1 LSYGNYPSLEGVSR
15 ILVIKLRHL
24 GDVLLTTP
32 IFTTLESRFPGVKI
46 DGYIYKESAPML
58 SGVEGVEELI
68 LYDRKW
74 KELPKWRRLV
84 HEARV
89 LRKIRRKGYDMV
101 INLTEGD
108 RGAIAAQVS
117 RAPIRVGFDP
127 EGKGLKGKRKI
138 YTHIVKNCPTPR
150 HAVER
155 GLDALRRI
163 GIFPGFHERE
173 LTFSVPD
180 SAREAACK
188 LCEGPYAVM
197 HPVSRWRFK
206 CPPPQLMAGVIGL
219 LSEKGIK
226 VVLTGGGS
234 PEERDFVA
242 QIISL
247 CKEGEVVDLSGQTSL
262 KELGA
267 LFERSLG
274 LITVDSVSLHMAS
287 ALKVPVVALFGP
299 TSEENWGPWMHPKS
313 AVITSG
319 HRCRPCGLDGCG
331 GSKMSDCLWALS
343 IQEIVEK
350 FQAVVLASAS
360 SKAAAASLF
369 SLNSLET

>member
-1 LSYGNYPSLEGVSR
+1 MSYGNYPSLEGVSR
-15 ILVIKLRHL
+15 VLVIKLRHL

-32 IFTTLESRFPGVKI
+32 VFTTLAGRIPGVKI
-46 DGYIYKESAPML
+46 DAYIYKESAPML
-58 SGVEGVEELI
+58 SGLDAIDEMI

-74 KELPKWRRLV
+74 KELPKWKRLRQELKLLRRI
-84 HEARV
+84 
-89 LRKIRRKGYDMV
+89 RKKGYDLV

-108 RGAIAAQVS
+108 RGAIASQSA

-127 EGKGLKGKRKI
+127 EGKGFKWKKKI
-138 YTHIVKNCPTPR
+138 YTHVVKNCPTPR

-173 LTFSVPD
+173 LSFTIPD
-180 SAREAACK
+180 SARLRVE
-188 LCEGPYAVM
+188 EMIRGPFAVM

-206 CPPPQLMAGVIGL
+206 CPPPQLMVGVIDAL
-219 LSEKGIK
+219 FEKGIQ

-234 PEERDFVA
+234 EIERGLVA
-242 QIISL
+242 QIMAL
-247 CKEGEVVDLSGQTSL
+247 CKEGAAVDLSGKTSL

-267 LFERSLG
+267 LFEKSQG
-274 LITVDSVSLHMAS
+274 IITVDSVSLHMAS

-299 TSEENWGPWMHPKS
+299 TSEANWGPWMHPES
-313 AVITSG
+313 AVVSSG
-319 HRCRPCGLDGCG
+319 HSCRPCGLDGCG

-350 FQAVVLASAS
+350 FQAVVSAP
-360 SKAAAASLF
+360 KVTAASLF
-369 SLNSLET
+369 TLNSLET